1 MAHKERRRG
10 AKGFASMDEER
21 KKRIASQG
29 GLASARGKKTSNRGF
44 ASMDKDKVKEISS
57 MGGKAS
63 KGNKGSDTEKDEQD
77 AESKDIMSVKG
88 TSTEDLMDTLEDE
101 DARETPAETRESL
114 SYSETDEDEDEGLG
128 DGNLGRSTR
137 GDVLSK

>member
-1 MAHKERRRG
+1 MAQQERRRG
-10 AKGFASMDEER
+10 AKGFASMDEEK

-44 ASMDKDKVKEISS
+44 ASMDKEKVKEISS

-63 KGNKGSDTEKDEQD
+63 KSHKGPDTARNEQD
-77 AESKDIMSVKG
+77 AESKDIMSEKD
-88 TSTEDLMDTLEDE
+88 TPTEDLMNSLEDE
-101 DARETPAETRESL
+101 DAREAPEESRESL

-128 DGNLGRSTR
+128 DGNLGRSSR